1 MENKDQKE
9 KSSWTNEQWDSTI
22 FMAII
27 LIAFG
32 IFIYMLA
39 TNNAFS
45 TSDAA
50 DKLMLIFAGAI
61 TVMANYFFDKMKKR
75 NGNGGTHS

>member
-1 MENKDQKE
+1 MAEQDT
-9 KSSWTNEQWDSTI
+9 SWTNEQWDSTI

-39 TNNAFS
+39 SNTTFRN
-45 TSDAA
+45 SDAA
-50 DKLMLIFAGAI
+50 DKLLLIFAGAI

-75 NGNGGTHS
+75 NGTNGHANGGTG